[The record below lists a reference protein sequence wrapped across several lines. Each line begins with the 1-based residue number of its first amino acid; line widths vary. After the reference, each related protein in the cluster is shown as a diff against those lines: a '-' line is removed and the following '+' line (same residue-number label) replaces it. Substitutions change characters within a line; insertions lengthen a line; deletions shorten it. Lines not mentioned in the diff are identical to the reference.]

1 MPYSSLRK
9 TRWSFDFDR
18 RTPAGSGTAAGAA
31 LIELNDVSLRFV
43 NYADKQYSLKR
54 AALDLIAGAAM
65 EWARLGESW

>member
-9 TRWSFDFDR
+9 TRWSFDSDSPR
-18 RTPAGSGTAAGAA
+18 RAGSETSAGAA

-54 AALDLIAGAAM
+54 AALDLLLRREAH
-65 EWARLGESW
+65 